1 MLVKSWPVLLLTSV
15 LTSLACATSV
25 QSANQGTP
33 PSAGRTVAG
42 PATTAPVTTTPATRP
57 TTATNGAPERSAA
70 APLAGE
76 TMPPVAQ
83 NSVRFAVI
91 GDAGTGERAQ
101 YETAAMLTRSHQV
114 FPFEFVIM
122 VGDNLYG
129 SERPQDYV
137 RKFETPYKP
146 LLDAKVTF
154 YASLGNHD
162 DPNQRFYKLFNMNG
176 ERYYTF
182 KKQSVRFFAL
192 DSNYMDRDQLAW
204 LARELEGSGSD
215 WKVPFFHHPLY
226 SSGGT
231 HGSEVD
237 LRTQVEP
244 LFLKHG
250 VSAVFAGHEHFYERI
265 KPQKGIQYFTS
276 GAAAKLREGDIRRT
290 NMTAVGFDS
299 DTSYMLVEI
308 AGDVMNFQTLTRTG
322 KRIDSGTVTKVN
334 AATTK

>member
-1 MLVKSWPVLLLTSV
+1 MLVRNWPVLLLVSV
-15 LTSLACATSV
+15 LTSTGCATSV
-25 QSANQGTP
+25 QSTTTGGQ
-33 PSAGRTVAG
+33 PSGGRTAS
-42 PATTAPVTTTPATRP
+42 APVTTEPVTTSSGARATR
-57 TTATNGAPERSAA
+57 TAGAVPA
-70 APLAGE
+70 AGE
-76 TMPPVAQ
+76 TLPPVVEK
-83 NSVRFAVI
+83 SVRFAVI

-101 YETAAMLTRSHQV
+101 YETAAMLIRSREV

-122 VGDNLYG
+122 LGDNMYG

-146 LLDAKVTF
+146 LLDAKVSF

-162 DPNQRFYKLFNMNG
+162 DSNQRFYKPFNMNG

-182 KKQSVRFFAL
+182 KTQSVRFFAL
-192 DSNYMDRDQLAW
+192 DSNYMDRKQLAW
-204 LARELEGSGSD
+204 LSRELESSGSD
-215 WKVPFFHHPLY
+215 WKIAFFHHPLY

-250 VSAVFAGHEHFYERI
+250 VSVVFAGHEHFYERT
-265 KPQKGIQYFTS
+265 KPQKGIQHFTS
-276 GAAAKLREGDIRRT
+276 GAAAKLRRGDIRKT
-290 NMTAVGFDS
+290 NLTAAGFDT

-308 AGDVMNFQTLTRTG
+308 AGDVMTFQALSRTG
-322 KRIDSGTVTKVN
+322 RLIDSGTVAKVN
-334 AATTK
+334 LPSTTR

>member
-1 MLVKSWPVLLLTSV
+1 MLVKSWPVLLLIAAMTSPG
-15 LTSLACATSV
+15 CATSV
-25 QSANQGTP
+25 QSASQGAP
-33 PSAGRTVAG
+33 QNGGRAVVA
-42 PATTAPVTTTPATRP
+42 PATVEPVTTTPAARP
-57 TTATNGAPERSAA
+57 SNTTGSAGTTA
-70 APLAGE
+70 APLAGD
-76 TMPPVAQ
+76 TLPPVAQ
-83 NSVRFAVI
+83 NSVRFAVL

-101 YETAAMLTRSHQV
+101 YETAAALVRSRQV

-122 VGDNLYG
+122 VGDNMYG

-137 RKFETPYKP
+137 RKFETPYKT
-146 LLDAKVTF
+146 LLDGNVTF

-204 LARELEGSGSD
+204 LGRELESSGSD
-215 WKVPFFHHPLY
+215 WKIPFFHHPLY

-244 LFLKHG
+244 LFLQHG
-250 VSAVFAGHEHFYERI
+250 VSVVFAGHEHFYERL

-276 GAAAKLREGDIRRT
+276 GAAAKLREGDIRKT
-290 NMTAVGFDS
+290 SMTAVGFDA
-299 DTSYMLVEI
+299 DTSFMLVEVT
-308 AGDVMNFQTLTRTG
+308 GDVMHFQTLTRTG
-322 KRIDSGTVTKVN
+322 KRIDSGTVAKVN
-334 AATTK
+334 AAATKR